1 MGVSKIHSNLICI
14 YTVASRNSVSRNSGI
29 SRYSGQKLDDRLFI
43 K

>member
-1 MGVSKIHSNLICI
+1 MLCSYVVQG
-14 YTVASRNSVSRNSGI
+14 TVASRNSVSRNSGI